1 MTAKS
6 PPSIGAAYQLQR
18 GLACAGTS
26 VLLGLT
32 QGFGFNLVTSNLS
45 GIQGALGATATEAAW
60 LTTAY
65 FATALSASLLLFKF
79 RLQFGLDVFAKVGL
93 LCFVIVSGLH
103 LLTHNLSSAIAVRAA
118 LGFAAA
124 PLSALAILYMIE
136 AFPKRLA
143 LAGVILGFGTLQ
155 FGTPLS
161 RVIPVELLE
170 IGQWQGLFLIDVAL
184 ALLSFGLIRA
194 VPLTPMPLQTAF
206 SRGDMIAFPLYAIGL
221 ALLCVVVTQGRLHW
235 WTDAQWL
242 GLCLAGAIACIGLYV
257 LYDLDRP
264 QPMLNLRWAT
274 SPYMLHFLIA
284 VLLFRVLS
292 AEQTIGIVGLMTA
305 LGQSNEQMRTLF
317 ILVSVGTLAGVII
330 ALAIAVRNRLY
341 ALTMLAATMFLIAAR
356 MDSDATSLTRPTDL
370 YFSQTLLAV
379 GYSLFFAASALFGFI
394 PVIREGGKN
403 IVTFIAAFS
412 LVHFLG
418 SLLSSAWISTYL
430 ADRQQLHFAA
440 LTQQLQAVD
449 PLVATRLTQLG
460 GSVAR
465 YITDASARE
474 MQGVYLLTQTVSRE
488 SLVLA
493 YNDVFHFISALGV
506 GVLVYM
512 TILAVRAA
520 RAKPLVQATTTHVA

>member
-1 MTAKS
+1 MTAEA
-6 PPSIGAAYQLQR
+6 PPSIGPVYQLQR

-26 VLLGLT
+26 ALLGLA
-32 QGFGFNLVTSNLS
+32 QGLGLSLVTSNLS
-45 GIQGALGATATEAAW
+45 SIQGSLGATATEAAW

-65 FATALSASLLLFKF
+65 FATALSAPLLLFKF
-79 RLQFGLDVFAKVGL
+79 RLQFGLDVFAKIGL

-118 LGFAAA
+118 LGFTAA
-124 PLSALAILYMIE
+124 PLSALALLYMIE

-155 FGTPLS
+155 FGAPLS
-161 RVIPVELLE
+161 RVISVELLE

-184 ALLSFGLIRA
+184 AVLSFGLIRA
-194 VPLTPMPLQTAF
+194 VPLTPMPLQKAF

-221 ALLCVVVTQGRLHW
+221 ALLCVVVTQGKLHW

-242 GLCLAGAIACIGLYV
+242 GLCLAGAIACVGLYV
-257 LYDLDRP
+257 LFDLDRP
-264 QPMLNLRWAT
+264 QPLLNLRWVT
-274 SPYMLHFLIA
+274 SPYMLRFLIA
-284 VLLFRVLS
+284 VLLFRVLN

-305 LGQSNEQMRTLF
+305 LGQGNEQMRTLF
-317 ILVSVGTLAGVII
+317 VLVSVGTLAGLVV
-330 ALAIAVRNRLY
+330 AVAIAVRNGLY
-341 ALTMLAATMFLIAAR
+341 ALTILAATMFLTAAW
-356 MDSDATSLTRPTDL
+356 MDSDATSLTRPADL

-379 GYSLFFAASALFGFI
+379 GYSLFFAASALFGFV

-403 IVTFIAAFS
+403 IVTFIAAFT
-412 LVHFLG
+412 LAHFLG

-440 LTQQLQAVD
+440 LTQQLQGTDA
-449 PLVATRLTQLG
+449 LVATRLAQLG

-465 YITDASARE
+465 YVTDASARE
-474 MQGVYLLTQTVSRE
+474 MQGVSLLTQTVWRE

-493 YNDVFHFISALGV
+493 YNDVFQILSAIGV
-506 GVLVYM
+506 GVLIFM
-512 TILAVRAA
+512 TILAIRAA
-520 RAKPLVQATTTHVA
+520 RIKAFVQAAPTRVA